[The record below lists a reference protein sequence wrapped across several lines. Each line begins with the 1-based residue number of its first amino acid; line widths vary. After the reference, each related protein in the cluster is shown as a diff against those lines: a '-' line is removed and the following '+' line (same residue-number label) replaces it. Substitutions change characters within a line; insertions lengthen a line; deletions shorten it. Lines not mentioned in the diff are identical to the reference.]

1 MTRELESTIFELLRS
16 TDETVQGEGGWKPSV
31 SALQKIESLIEAE
44 VSQRDS
50 HVFVTVAG
58 GVAYVA
64 RTPPNVK
71 VHIIDYDD
79 LKADFKH
86 TFDQLSSEAQSF
98 YRETNPE

>member
-1 MTRELESTIFELLRS
+1 MNSHI
-16 TDETVQGEGGWKPSV
+16 PSE
-31 SALQKIESLIEAE
+31 AIQKIGDFIEAE

-79 LKADFKH
+79 LKVDFKQA
-86 TFDQLSSEAQSF
+86 FDQLSSEAQSF
-98 YRETNPE
+98 YRETNPD